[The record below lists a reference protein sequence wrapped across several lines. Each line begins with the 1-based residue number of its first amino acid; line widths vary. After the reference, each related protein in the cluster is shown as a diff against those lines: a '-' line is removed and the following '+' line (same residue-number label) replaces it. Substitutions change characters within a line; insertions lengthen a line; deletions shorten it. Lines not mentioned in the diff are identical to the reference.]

1 MDVWLLYCSGNGQL
15 LISEF
20 AICLSRATRTCCG
33 KLGKSLNHDFSFEAL
48 KVMKLKCGSWKVME
62 KQFTSE
68 NKRAKRAKRA
78 KVDKIKDKSEIKF

>member
-20 AICLSRATRTCCG
+20 AICLKQGHPYMLWKTWKVIESY
-33 KLGKSLNHDFSFEAL
+33 DFSFEAL

-68 NKRAKRAKRA
+68 NKRAKRAK
-78 KVDKIKDKSEIKF
+78 VDKIKDKSEIKF